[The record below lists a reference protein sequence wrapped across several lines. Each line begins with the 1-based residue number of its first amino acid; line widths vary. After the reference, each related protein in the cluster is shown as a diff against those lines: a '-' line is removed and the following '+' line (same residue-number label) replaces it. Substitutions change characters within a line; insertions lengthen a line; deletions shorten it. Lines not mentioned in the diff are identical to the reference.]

1 MKKFTLNLV
10 VVLMVC
16 GLSQAAL
23 LEVGPGKTYS
33 TVQAAINDS
42 QWSQVSYGN
51 GTGDTIVVYEG
62 TYTETVTITD
72 KRYLNIMANPGDK
85 VVLQGTFNLHNA
97 TSATWSDWNTISG
110 FYIDKT
116 GASSGWAIRG
126 QYARS
131 NNFENLVIYGDGSGA
146 GGVYSIASYGL
157 NWLKNSTVYGVHSP
171 YGHGHNSG
179 LHVKDSIVA
188 FNAAGANNQNSGVVQ
203 YSNFYNNPNV
213 PGWPSAIGD
222 TTGSISADPLFY
234 SVDPDSPY
242 FLWLSTNSPSHLT
255 GSDGANMG
263 ALSTIPEPATILLL
277 GAGLVAVVRK
287 KK

>member
-1 MKKFTLNLV
+1 MKKVMLNLV
-10 VVLMVC
+10 VVLVVC

-33 TVQAAINDS
+33 TIQAAIDAS
-42 QWSQVSYGN
+42 QWNEVAYGD

-62 TYTETVTITD
+62 IYTETVTIAD

-85 VVLQGTFNLHNA
+85 VVLKGTFSLWNSS
-97 TSATWSDWNTISG
+97 SATWTDWNTISG

-116 GASSGWAIRG
+116 GTASGWAIQS

-131 NNFENLVIYGDGSGA
+131 NNFENLVIYGDNSGA
-146 GGVYSIASYGL
+146 GAAYGYLLYGL
-157 NWLKNSTVYGVHSP
+157 NWIKNSTIYGIMTP
-171 YGHGHNSG
+171 YNGGYASG
-179 LHVKDSIVA
+179 FHVKDTIVA
-188 FNAAGANNQNSGVVQ
+188 FNGAGAANSNPGVVQ
-203 YSNFYNNPNV
+203 YSNFYNNPDV
-213 PGWPSAIGD
+213 PGWPANIGD

-242 FLWLSTNSPSHLT
+242 FLWLSMNSPSHLT

-263 ALSTIPEPATILLL
+263 ALPTIPEPATILLL
-277 GAGLVAVVRK
+277 GAGLVAVIRK
-287 KK
+287 RK